1 MQSDHYL
8 SDEERPEY
16 EEWLSDRQAE
26 QAQKASDLEQAK
38 EWIRDYCRTNNFDQP
53 DFEDLRHIDLAY
65 SSTGEGDH
73 SINVYVD
80 LLHHKIVYNV
90 DGERILSAQYASTAE
105 LVEHEL
111 SGVTFDELIG
121 TAEQEYRE
129 RQREQAIR
137 SAPQKR
143 PCIAGDIV
151 YLENDKAFIVQDIG
165 EGEILLQ
172 DQELPLFSRSVSRE
186 EFSRLLERNER
197 NKHLQAPAFSDTAT
211 PVLQEEAAPTESVL
225 QQTNSQK
232 TAAEIPINGEWT
244 KFQTVAEAEQAALE
258 EYKAGIARDAKN
270 FTAPDEQAAP
280 GGPKARF
287 QDNINALRLLQH
299 LEANGMQATPEQ
311 QQLLARYVGWGGLAE
326 VFDARKDSWS
336 KEYQELKELLPEAE
350 YEAARASTL
359 TSYYTSPEIIRAM
372 YSTLER
378 FGLQGGNI
386 LEPSM
391 GVGAFFANRPASFD
405 ESANL
410 FGVELDPV
418 TGRIAKQL
426 YPKANIQ
433 ICGYE
438 KAVLPDSYFDAVIGN
453 VPFGQ
458 YKVNDPAFNRYNF
471 LIHDYF
477 AAKNV
482 DKLRTGG
489 IQAIITTSGT
499 MDKQSEDVR
508 KYLASRC
515 DLIGAVRLP
524 NTAFKALAGTE
535 VTADILFLQ
544 KRDHIVDQ
552 DVSWLHTGT
561 NADGIPMNQYFIDH
575 PEMICGKMEMVSGPY
590 GMRPTC
596 QPDTSTTLEEQL
608 QAAMGRLNATLVKT
622 EPIILEQPGEI
633 SPLPADPDIRNY
645 SYGIRDDKIF
655 FRTDSVMREVTANAT
670 AQARIRGM
678 VSILA
683 TTRELIQAQLDDLPD
698 EAVAQLQR
706 RLNREYDAFTEKYGR
721 LNSRANALA
730 FRDDSGYSLLCSL
743 ENFDD
748 EHNFKSKSDMFT
760 KKTIRPN
767 RVIDHVE
774 TASEALMLSVQEHTS
789 VDLHYMEQLTGKT
802 CDKLLQDLT
811 GVVYSRAR

>member
-575 PEMICGKMEMVSGPY
+575 PEMICGKWRWSAAPMGCGLPVSLIPVL
-590 GMRPTC
+590 RWRSSC
-596 QPDTSTTLEEQL
+596 
-608 QAAMGRLNATLVKT
+608 RLRW
-622 EPIILEQPGEI
+622 E
-633 SPLPADPDIRNY
+633 D
-645 SYGIRDDKIF
+645 
-655 FRTDSVMREVTANAT
+655 
-670 AQARIRGM
+670 
-678 VSILA
+678 
-683 TTRELIQAQLDDLPD
+683 
-698 EAVAQLQR
+698 
-706 RLNREYDAFTEKYGR
+706 
-721 LNSRANALA
+721 
-730 FRDDSGYSLLCSL
+730 
-743 ENFDD
+743 
-748 EHNFKSKSDMFT
+748 
-760 KKTIRPN
+760 
-767 RVIDHVE
+767 
-774 TASEALMLSVQEHTS
+774 
-789 VDLHYMEQLTGKT
+789 
-802 CDKLLQDLT
+802 
-811 GVVYSRAR
+811 